1 MKLLLARLLFSKDG
15 RKLLWMVLVPIFLL
29 ALVVMLLFSE
39 QSSRPPGSY
48 TAGSQLSSEVLQ
60 YEGAVQA
67 ALSAYGLE
75 EHTAL
80 VLAIMMQESGG
91 SASLDIMQSSES
103 VGLAPN
109 AITDPIY
116 SIEVGV
122 SHFNKVLEKMQ
133 KSDVDLDT
141 AIQSYNYGLG
151 YIDFIAKNGG
161 VHSEELTQTFSQ
173 QEANKLGWAS
183 YGDPAYVE
191 HVKRYVGTMRDGQV
205 IDVANVSADF
215 QVVYETMQQFD
226 GYPYQFGGMNP
237 KTSFDCSGL
246 MVWAFREIG
255 VNLPRSAQEQF
266 DISKKITA
274 DELQLGDFIFFT
286 GTYATGRPVTHI
298 GMYVGDGKM
307 FDANGSGIGFTNLN
321 ERYWQEHL
329 YGYGRIVDFVG
340 GEEG

>member
-1 MKLLLARLLFSKDG
+1 M
-15 RKLLWMVLVPIFLL
+15 
-29 ALVVMLLFSE
+29 
-39 QSSRPPGSY
+39 
-48 TAGSQLSSEVLQ
+48 LQ

-67 ALSAYGLE
+67 ALSVYGLE

-109 AITDPIY
+109 TITDPMY

-122 SHFNKVLEKMQ
+122 THFNNVIEKMQ

-151 YIDFIAKNGG
+151 YIDFIAQNGG
-161 VHSEELTQTFSQ
+161 VHSEELAKTFSR
-173 QEANKLGWAS
+173 QEAKKLGWAS

-205 IDVANVSADF
+205 IDVANASADF
-215 QVVYETMQQFD
+215 QVVYETMRQFD

-255 VNLPRSAQEQF
+255 VNLPRTAQEQF

-274 DELQLGDFIFFT
+274 DELQPGDFIFFT
-286 GTYATGRPVTHI
+286 GTYEAGRPVTHI

-307 FDANGSGIGFTNLN
+307 FDANGGGIGFTNLN

-340 GEEG
+340 GEDG

>member
-1 MKLLLARLLFSKDG
+1 MKLLLARLVFSKDG
-15 RKLLWMVLVPIFLL
+15 RKLLLMILVPVFLL
-29 ALVVMLLFSE
+29 ALVVVLLFSE
-39 QSSRPPGSY
+39 QSSTPLGSY
-48 TAGSQLSSEVLQ
+48 TVGSQLSSEVLK
-60 YEGAVQA
+60 YEGAVQTS
-67 ALSAYGLE
+67 LSAHGLE

-91 SASLDIMQSSES
+91 STSLDIMQSSES

-109 AITDPIY
+109 TITDPMY

-122 SHFNKVLEKMQ
+122 THFNNVIEKMH

-141 AIQSYNYGLG
+141 AIQSYNYGMG
-151 YIDFIAKNGG
+151 YIDFVAKNGG
-161 VHSEELTQTFSQ
+161 VHSEELAQTFSQ
-173 QEANKLGWAS
+173 QEAKKLGWAS
-183 YGDPAYVE
+183 YGDPAYVK
-191 HVKRYVGTMRDGQV
+191 HVKRYVDTMRDGQV
-205 IDVANVSADF
+205 IDVANASADF

-255 VNLPRSAQEQF
+255 VSLPRTAQEQF

-274 DELQLGDFIFFT
+274 DELQPGDFIFFT
-286 GTYATGRPVTHI
+286 GTYDAGRPVTHI

-307 FDANGSGIGFTNLN
+307 FDANGGGIGFTNLN

>member
-1 MKLLLARLLFSKDG
+1 MKLLLARLVFSKDG
-15 RKLLWMVLVPIFLL
+15 RKLLWMTLVPIFLL
-29 ALVVMLLFSE
+29 ALVVVLLVSE
-39 QSSRPPGSY
+39 QSSTPPGSY
-48 TAGSQLSSEVLQ
+48 TVGSQLSSEVLK
-60 YEGAVQA
+60 YEGAVQT
-67 ALSAYGLE
+67 ALSEHGLE

-91 SASLDIMQSSES
+91 SASLDVMQSSES

-109 AITDPIY
+109 TITDPMY

-122 SHFNKVLEKMQ
+122 SHFNNVLEKMR

-151 YIDFIAKNGG
+151 YIDFIVKNGG
-161 VHSEELTQTFSQ
+161 VHSEELAQTFSQ
-173 QEANKLGWAS
+173 QEAKKLGWAS
-183 YGDPAYVE
+183 YGDPTYVE

-205 IDVANVSADF
+205 IDVASASADF

-237 KTSFDCSGL
+237 NTSFDCSGL

-255 VNLPRSAQEQF
+255 VNLPRTAQEQF
-266 DISKKITA
+266 NISEKITA
-274 DELQLGDFIFFT
+274 DELQTGDFIFFT
-286 GTYATGRPVTHI
+286 GTYNAGRPVTHI

-307 FDANGSGIGFTNLN
+307 FDANGGGIGFTNLN

>member
-15 RKLLWMVLVPIFLL
+15 RKLLWLVLVPIFLL
-29 ALVVMLLFSE
+29 ALVVVLLFSE

-48 TAGSQLSSEVLQ
+48 TVGSQLSSEVLQ

-67 ALSAYGLE
+67 ALSVYGLE

-109 AITDPIY
+109 TITDPMY

-122 SHFNKVLEKMQ
+122 THFNNVIEKMQ

-151 YIDFIAKNGG
+151 YIDFIARNGG
-161 VHSEELTQTFSQ
+161 VHSEELAKIFSR
-173 QEANKLGWAS
+173 QEAKKLGWAS

-205 IDVANVSADF
+205 IDVANASADF
-215 QVVYETMQQFD
+215 QVVYETMRQFD

-255 VNLPRSAQEQF
+255 VNLPRTAQEQF

-274 DELQLGDFIFFT
+274 DELQPGDFIFFT
-286 GTYATGRPVTHI
+286 GTYEAGRPVTHI

-307 FDANGSGIGFTNLN
+307 FDANGGGIGFTDLN

>member
-1 MKLLLARLLFSKDG
+1 MKLLLAKLFFSKDG
-15 RKLLWMVLVPIFLL
+15 RKLLWIVLVPIFLL
-29 ALVVMLLFSE
+29 VLIVVLLFSE

-48 TAGSQLSSEVLQ
+48 TVGSKLSSEVLQ
-60 YEGAVQA
+60 YEGIVQE
-67 ALSAYGLE
+67 ALSAYGLA

-91 SASLDIMQSSES
+91 TASLDIMQSSES
-103 VGLAPN
+103 VGSAPN
-109 AITDPIY
+109 TITDPMY

-122 SHFNKVLEKMQ
+122 SHFNNVLEKMQ

-161 VHSEELTQTFSQ
+161 VHSEELAQTFSR
-173 QEANKLGWAS
+173 QEAQKLGWAS

-191 HVKRYVGTMRDGQV
+191 HVKRYVGTMRDGQL
-205 IDVANVSADF
+205 IDVANASADF
-215 QVVYETMQQFD
+215 QVVYETMLQFE
-226 GYPYQFGGMNP
+226 GYPYTFGGMNP
-237 KTSFDCSGL
+237 TTSFDCSSL
-246 MVWAFREIG
+246 MMWAFREIG
-255 VNLPRSAQEQF
+255 VNLPRTAQEQYNA
-266 DISKKITA
+266 SKKITA
-274 DELQLGDFIFFT
+274 DELQPGDFIFFT
-286 GTYATGRPVTHI
+286 GTYNAGRPVTHI

-307 FDANGSGIGFTNLN
+307 FDANGSGIGFSNVN
-321 ERYWQEHL
+321 DRYWQEHL

>member
-1 MKLLLARLLFSKDG
+1 MKLLLARLVFSKDG
-15 RKLLWMVLVPIFLL
+15 RKLLWMILVPVFLL
-29 ALVVMLLFSE
+29 ALVVVLLFSE
-39 QSSRPPGSY
+39 QSSTPPGSY
-48 TAGSQLSSEVLQ
+48 TAGSQLSSEVLK
-60 YEGAVQA
+60 YEGAVQT
-67 ALSAYGLE
+67 ALSAHGLE

-109 AITDPIY
+109 TITDPMY

-122 SHFNKVLEKMQ
+122 SHFNSVLEKVQ

-161 VHSEELTQTFSQ
+161 VHSEELAQTFSQ

-205 IDVANVSADF
+205 IDVANASADF

-237 KTSFDCSGL
+237 NTSFDCSGL

-255 VNLPRSAQEQF
+255 VNLPRTAQEQF

-274 DELQLGDFIFFT
+274 DELQPGDFIFFT
-286 GTYATGRPVTHI
+286 GTYEAGRPVTHI

-307 FDANGSGIGFTNLN
+307 FDANGGGIGFTNLN

>member
-15 RKLLWMVLVPIFLL
+15 RKLLWLVLVPIFLL
-29 ALVVMLLFSE
+29 VLVVVLLFSE

-48 TAGSQLSSEVLQ
+48 TVGSQLSQEVLQ

-67 ALSAYGLE
+67 ALSVYGLE

-109 AITDPIY
+109 TITDPMY

-122 SHFNKVLEKMQ
+122 AHFNNVLEKMQ
-133 KSDVDLDT
+133 KRDVDLDT

-151 YIDFIAKNGG
+151 YIDFIAQNGG
-161 VHSEELTQTFSQ
+161 VHSEELAKTFSR
-173 QEANKLGWAS
+173 QEAKKLGWAS

-205 IDVANVSADF
+205 IDVANASADF
-215 QVVYETMQQFD
+215 QVVYETMRQFD

-255 VNLPRSAQEQF
+255 VNLPRTAQEQF

-274 DELQLGDFIFFT
+274 DELQPGDFIFFT
-286 GTYATGRPVTHI
+286 GTYEAGRPVTHI

-307 FDANGSGIGFTNLN
+307 FDANGGGIGFTNLN

>member
-1 MKLLLARLLFSKDG
+1 MKLLLARLVFSKDG
-15 RKLLWMVLVPIFLL
+15 RKLLWMIVVPVFLL
-29 ALVVMLLFSE
+29 ALVVVLLFSE
-39 QSSRPPGSY
+39 RSSQPPGSY
-48 TAGSQLSSEVLQ
+48 TVGSQVSSAVLQ

-67 ALSAYGLE
+67 ALSAYDLE

-91 SASLDIMQSSES
+91 TASLDIMQSSES

-109 AITDPIY
+109 TITDPMY
-116 SIEVGV
+116 SVEVGV
-122 SHFNKVLEKMQ
+122 AHFNNVLEKME
-133 KSDVDLDT
+133 SSGVDLDT
-141 AIQSYNYGLG
+141 AIQSYNYGSG
-151 YIDFIAKNGG
+151 YIDFVSKNGG
-161 VHSEELTQTFSQ
+161 KHSEELAQTFSK
-173 QEANKLGWAS
+173 QEAKKLGWES
-183 YGDPAYVE
+183 YGDSAYVA

-205 IDVANVSADF
+205 IDVANASEDF

-255 VNLPRSAQEQF
+255 VNLPRTAQEQYNV
-266 DISKKITA
+266 SKKITA
-274 DELQLGDFIFFT
+274 DELQPGDFIFFT
-286 GTYATGRPVTHI
+286 GTYNAGRPVTHI
-298 GMYVGDGKM
+298 GMYVGNGKI
-307 FDANGSGIGFTNLN
+307 FDANGGGIGFTNLN
-321 ERYWQEHL
+321 DRYWQEHL

>member
-29 ALVVMLLFSE
+29 ALVVVLLFSE

-48 TAGSQLSSEVLQ
+48 TVGSQLSSEVLQ

-67 ALSAYGLE
+67 ALSTYGLE

-103 VGLAPN
+103 MGLAPN
-109 AITDPIY
+109 TITDPMY

-122 SHFNKVLEKMQ
+122 THFNNVLEKMQ

-141 AIQSYNYGLG
+141 AIQSYNYGMG
-151 YIDFIAKNGG
+151 YIDFISKNGG
-161 VHSEELTQTFSQ
+161 VHSEELAQTFSE
-173 QEANKLGWAS
+173 QEAKKLGWAS

-205 IDVANVSADF
+205 IDVANASADF

-255 VNLPRSAQEQF
+255 VNLPRTAQEQF

-274 DELQLGDFIFFT
+274 DELQPGDFIFFT
-286 GTYATGRPVTHI
+286 GTYEAGRPVTHI

-307 FDANGSGIGFTNLN
+307 FDANGGGIGFTNLN

>member
-15 RKLLWMVLVPIFLL
+15 RKLLWLVLVPIFLL
-29 ALVVMLLFSE
+29 ALVVVLLFSE

-48 TAGSQLSSEVLQ
+48 TVGSQLSSEVLQ

-67 ALSAYGLE
+67 ALSVYGLE

-109 AITDPIY
+109 TITDPMY
-116 SIEVGV
+116 SIEVGAA
-122 SHFNKVLEKMQ
+122 HFNNVIEKMQ

-151 YIDFIAKNGG
+151 YIDFIAQNGG
-161 VHSEELTQTFSQ
+161 VHSEELAKTFSQ
-173 QEANKLGWAS
+173 QEAKKLGWAN

-205 IDVANVSADF
+205 IDVANASADF
-215 QVVYETMQQFD
+215 QVVYETMRQFD

-255 VNLPRSAQEQF
+255 VNLPRTAQEQF

-274 DELQLGDFIFFT
+274 DELQPGDFIFFT
-286 GTYATGRPVTHI
+286 GTYEAGRPVTHI

-307 FDANGSGIGFTNLN
+307 FDANGGGIGFTDLN

>member
-15 RKLLWMVLVPIFLL
+15 RKLLWLVLVPIFLL
-29 ALVVMLLFSE
+29 ALVVVLLFSE

-48 TAGSQLSSEVLQ
+48 TVGSQLSQEVLQ

-67 ALSAYGLE
+67 ALSVYGLE

-109 AITDPIY
+109 TITDPMY

-122 SHFNKVLEKMQ
+122 THFNNVIEKMQ

-151 YIDFIAKNGG
+151 YIDFIAQNGG
-161 VHSEELTQTFSQ
+161 VHSEELAKKFSR
-173 QEANKLGWAS
+173 QEAKKLGWAS

-205 IDVANVSADF
+205 IDVANASADF
-215 QVVYETMQQFD
+215 QVVYETMRQFD

-255 VNLPRSAQEQF
+255 VNLPRTAQEQF

-274 DELQLGDFIFFT
+274 DELQPGDFIFFT
-286 GTYATGRPVTHI
+286 GTYEAGRPVTHI

-307 FDANGSGIGFTNLN
+307 FDANGGGIGFTNLN